1 MLSQRYGYPL
11 MRPLTVI
18 AGLTIAAI
26 TLHEVSN
33 WWEKAWA
40 TREDEM
46 LSPDGCFRLETYKP
60 YWILPSIFHPQPWHD
75 GPATWGVIWG
85 APRFYRLYVA
95 GTGIPVGETR
105 TFDEHLGGEVTWGG
119 YSFRKGGHSQDH
131 RRRLSSGKNRTL
143 HGSAITAIN
152 GRLLH
157 QICRAPKEL

>member
-1 MLSQRYGYPL
+1 

-18 AGLTIAAI
+18 AGLTIAAV

-40 TREDEM
+40 TREDVM

-95 GTGIPVGETR
+95 STGILIGETR

-119 YSFRKGGHSQDH
+119 YSFRKGGTRKITVDGYLLARTEHCTDPRSRQLMDDYYTKFAE
-131 RRRLSSGKNRTL
+131 RLKNSDKRK
-143 HGSAITAIN
+143 N
-152 GRLLH
+152 
-157 QICRAPKEL
+157 